1 MRILKDKKG
10 LALENAI
17 LFMMIIFS
25 LCFLLASFALIGHY
39 QAKIEN
45 IKITQ
50 RVELDQIGEE
60 FIDFPEAP
68 QFSSVIG
75 KYQYTIYDN
84 ADGDGK
90 VLRVYHINSE
100 LKKENVLLY
109 VEVNTAGKVLAWR
122 YSE

>member
-45 IKITQ
+45 IKIIQ
-50 RVELDQIGEE
+50 RVELDQIGEDYLE
-60 FIDFPEAP
+60 NRQFPLE
-68 QFSSVIG
+68 G
-75 KYQYTIYDN
+75 IYDN
-84 ADGDGK
+84 YEWDNGTNT
-90 VLRVYHINSE
+90 LRVWRKNDPE
-100 LKKENVLLY
+100 KKTVLY
-109 VEVNTAGKVLAWR
+109 VEVDNDGKVLAWR